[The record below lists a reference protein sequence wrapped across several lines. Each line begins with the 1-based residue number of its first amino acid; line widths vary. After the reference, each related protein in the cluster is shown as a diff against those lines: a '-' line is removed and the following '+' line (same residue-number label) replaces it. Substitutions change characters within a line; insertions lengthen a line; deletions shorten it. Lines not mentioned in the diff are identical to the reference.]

1 MANKKKSAAQKQRAR
16 TRQQQRAAVGDS
28 TSPAPAGDASSA
40 ASTTRAP
47 KGQAS
52 RPRGPSRRTPMW
64 VFVAG
69 VVAAVALMAILFAT
83 RKSPTSGGAGGSQTG
98 IDKATSVS
106 AATFEKIGVPSDA
119 PPIPKL
125 PTGTPAVVTDGK
137 PVMTYIG
144 AEFCPYCAAE
154 RWPVVVALS
163 RFGTFT
169 DLGIT
174 TSAPKPEIYPDTPT
188 FSFHGSSFASDY
200 LVFSSVE
207 TATNQPDPNGGWTTL
222 DTPTAQQQ
230 QLFDTYNTKEIT
242 GSTGGI
248 PFIMVGNLYA
258 WAGATYDPGVL
269 EGLSFDEIASRL
281 DNPDS
286 KVAQGVD
293 GAANQITAMIC
304 QLTGDQPSEVCSA
317 QYIQQAQAALQ
328 GS

>member
-1 MANKKKSAAQKQRAR
+1 
-16 TRQQQRAAVGDS
+16 
-28 TSPAPAGDASSA
+28 
-40 ASTTRAP
+40 
-47 KGQAS
+47 
-52 RPRGPSRRTPMW
+52 MW